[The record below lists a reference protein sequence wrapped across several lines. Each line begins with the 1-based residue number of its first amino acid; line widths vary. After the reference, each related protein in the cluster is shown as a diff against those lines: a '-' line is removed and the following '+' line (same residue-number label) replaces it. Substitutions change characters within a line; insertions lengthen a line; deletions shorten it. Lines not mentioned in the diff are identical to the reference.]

1 MPISLV
7 LAALHPIALEGLQ
20 QLLSLEPDFALL
32 AQCGDGA
39 AALAA
44 LRRHRPH
51 VLVLDLQM
59 PLKNGLAVLR
69 ALRAEPLPSRVVALA
84 AAHDASAREAV
95 RLGARGI
102 VLGDDAARLLVP
114 CIREVAAGGQ
124 WLDGQTMTPGLDAG
138 AAHAAAEHA
147 ADLLTQRELAV
158 TRLLAQGLRNKQIA
172 RQLAIAEGTVKI
184 HLHKIYHKAG
194 VDGRVALTLWAQQK
208 GLL

>member
-1 MPISLV
+1 V
-7 LAALHPIALEGLQ
+7 LAARHPIALEGLQ
-20 QLLSLEPDFALL
+20 QLLSLEPDFTLL
-32 AQCGDGA
+32 AQCGDGD

-84 AAHDASAREAV
+84 AAHDAASAREAV

-114 CIREVAAGGQ
+114 CIREVVAGGQ
-124 WLDGQTMTPGLDAG
+124 WLDRQMMPPDLDAG
-138 AAHAAAEHA
+138 EAHAAAEHA
-147 ADLLTQRELAV
+147 ADLLTPRELAV
-158 TRLLAQGLRNKQIA
+158 TRLVAQGLRNKQIA
-172 RQLAIAEGTVKI
+172 RRLAIAEGTVKI
-184 HLHKIYHKAG
+184 HLHKIYQKAG

-208 GLL
+208 RLL